1 MLAKPEVIAGV
12 MHQAAGLDEH
22 GKHLKLPMVHYI
34 ASQKRNGWIC
44 LPERYDDG
52 GFSGG
57 NLDRPA
63 FNRMKEDIIA
73 GKIDM
78 VVVCKLDRLSRSL
91 LDFTSLQQFF
101 ETHGVSFCSV
111 THPIDTSTSAG
122 RMMVNVLMSFG
133 EYERLVI
140 AERTRD
146 KMAAGKKRGI
156 WMGGYVPYGFFVK
169 DKNLYAHPE
178 EAPVVRRIFQRFTEI
193 QSPKQIAHELNED
206 GIRPRMGKLWT
217 SPYISRILA
226 NHTYVG
232 EVLFKGEITKGEHD
246 GIITGKVW
254 DRVREI
260 TASQVPYDHSQDM
273 AELTTPLKGILR
285 CGHCG
290 CAMKP
295 VFTTKGNKRY
305 CYYYCDQD
313 TKRGEKTLPGRK
325 NRFGNHRKCH
335 SGRSQ
340 ADFQITV
347 LSGKDFRKDRI
358 MYSGCPQDFLR
369 QILG

>member
-1 MLAKPEVIAGV
+1 MTLETSLRVFDPPDVLSERFHCFLSFSLCNGQV
-12 MHQAAGLDEH
+12 
-22 GKHLKLPMVHYI
+22 LKLIY
-34 ASQKRNGWIC
+34 SK
-44 LPERYDDG
+44 Y
-52 GFSGG
+52 
-57 NLDRPA
+57 
-63 FNRMKEDIIA
+63 
-73 GKIDM
+73 
-78 VVVCKLDRLSRSL
+78 
-91 LDFTSLQQFF
+91 QQFF

-111 THPIDTSTSAG
+111 TQPIDTSTSAG

-146 KMAAGKKRGI
+146 KMAASKKRGI

-169 DKNLYAHPE
+169 EKKLYAHPE
-178 EAPVVRRIFQRFTEI
+178 EAPVVRRIFKRFTEI
-193 QSPKQIAHELNED
+193 QSPKQIAYELNED
-206 GIRPRMGKLWT
+206 GIRPRTGKLWT

-246 GIITGKVW
+246 GIITRKVW

-260 TASQVPYDHSQDM
+260 TASNVPYDHSQGM

-295 VFTTKGNKRY
+295 VFTTKGKKRY

-313 TKRGEKTLPGRK
+313 TKRGEKTCPVGK
-325 NRFGNHRKCH
+325 IG
-335 SGRSQ
+335 S
-340 ADFQITV
+340 ATIEETV
-347 LSGKDFRKDRI
+347 LEESKKIFKSPYFLEKVSAKTGLSIPEVRESFSESFWAEITEQELNRLYAELFERIILKENQLIYDIKTSGI
-358 MYSGCPQDFLR
+358 QNLIEGVMQ
-369 QILG
+369 